1 MKSLLCKTVVPLP
14 GRTATRPLLGGG
26 RHGLKAHFEMA
37 FHFMM
42 CGWKFIL
49 WDKFG
54 RGREKELDYKKSLL
68 ERLLVTDPRISFLRV
83 YIEVS

>member
-14 GRTATRPLLGGG
+14 SRPLLGGG
-26 RHGLKAHFEMA
+26 RWHGLKAHFEMA
-37 FHFMM
+37 SHFMM

-83 YIEVS
+83 FIEVS